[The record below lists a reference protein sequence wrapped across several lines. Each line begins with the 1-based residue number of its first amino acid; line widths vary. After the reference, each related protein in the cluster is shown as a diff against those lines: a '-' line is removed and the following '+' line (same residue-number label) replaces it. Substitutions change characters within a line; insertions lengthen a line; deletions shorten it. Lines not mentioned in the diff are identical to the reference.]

1 LTSAVIHS
9 ETQERHN
16 KETFVRV
23 VSVEGV
29 PRVRET
35 EVFGFMAGVTVDD
48 RTGDIQKTTQ
58 TFGVFVRAESDPKTW
73 RELCEAARKSTDP
86 DELLRILR
94 ELNKALKR
102 DK

>member
-1 LTSAVIHS
+1 LASAVIHS

-48 RTGDIQKTTQ
+48 GSEIAYGIQTL
-58 TFGVFVRAESDPKTW
+58 GGIVRAESEQKTW
-73 RELCEAARKSTDP
+73 RELCDAARKSTDP
-86 DELLRILR
+86 MSLLRILR

>member
-1 LTSAVIHS
+1 
-9 ETQERHN
+9 
-16 KETFVRV
+16 V

-48 RTGDIQKTTQ
+48 GTGEIAYRIQTL
-58 TFGVFVRAESDPKTW
+58 GGIVRAESEQKTW
-73 RELCEAARKSTDP
+73 RELCDAARKSTDP